1 MSDTLTAAIVSGLL
15 SGAVVLTGVVLAEAL
30 RRRSDLDQ
38 RQRRLVFDLVREL
51 GVHERALGTLPAGDG
66 VADQHAVV
74 MSSLFELRNTT
85 RSDTVRSAA
94 DESIARTQA
103 AMQRYLAGT
112 PLPVTAS
119 LGGSEIVAAALPEPP
134 ELSRRITAYVRDGLP
149 ESRPNASRDGTAA
162 TE

>member
-30 RRRSDLDQ
+30 RRRSDRDQ

-51 GVHERALGTLPAGDG
+51 GAHERALGTLSAGEG

-85 RSDTVRSAA
+85 RADAVRSAA

-119 LGGSEIVAAALPEPP
+119 LGGSEIVTAALPEPP

-149 ESRPNASRDGTAA
+149 ESRPNATRDGTASS
-162 TE
+162 E

>member
-1 MSDTLTAAIVSGLL
+1 MSDTLTAAVVSGLL

-30 RRRSDLDQ
+30 RRRSDRDQ

-51 GVHERALGTLPAGDG
+51 GVHERALGTPPVGDG
-66 VADQHAVV
+66 VADQHAIV

-85 RSDTVRSAA
+85 RSDAVRSAA

-134 ELSRRITAYVRDGLP
+134 ELNRRITAYVRDGLP

-162 TE
+162 PE